1 MKVIPKILDQ
11 LYLRFGE
18 IPENEKSGIYKGDM
32 GRVGEEI
39 GVSCYRGVVIDDK
52 VYIIMPHI
60 PSSTYYWLIDEYNR
74 GKTPLYIIITKTFIE
89 MFDLICAI
97 LGIIHSI
104 IKWILAI
111 IFLITCAIVLL

>member
-1 MKVIPKILDQ
+1 MKVIPKILDH

-74 GKTPLYIIITKTFIE
+74 GKTPLYIISGKEVGIGTDGEPLLQNISIE
-89 MFDLICAI
+89 KQ
-97 LGIIHSI
+97 IIN
-104 IKWILAI
+104 WIY
-111 IFLITCAIVLL
+111 